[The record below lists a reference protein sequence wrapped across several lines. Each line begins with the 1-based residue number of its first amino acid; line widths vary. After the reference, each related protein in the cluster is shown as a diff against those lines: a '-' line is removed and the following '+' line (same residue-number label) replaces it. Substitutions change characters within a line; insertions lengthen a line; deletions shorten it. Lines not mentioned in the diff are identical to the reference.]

1 MVDSNSKD
9 IVALRK
15 RTDKLFLGLL
25 HVGGYIKESVTETT
39 NELWLSNGIA
49 AVLYDADDINLSEDK
64 MQKVEALN
72 SFADCGRMCV
82 NKPEAH
88 IKYYKPSGDR
98 LGAVL
103 EDKSGTRLMINNDY
117 VKLFGDKF
125 VYKLYDPLKE
135 DVLQTSVV
143 FVYYFDDLV
152 GFILPIESKQ

>member
-1 MVDSNSKD
+1 MVDGNSKD
-9 IVALRK
+9 ITALRK
-15 RTDKLFLGLL
+15 RTDKLLLGLL
-25 HVGGYIKESVTETT
+25 HLGGYIKESVSET

-49 AVLYDADDINLSEDK
+49 TVLYDADDINLSEGK
-64 MQKVEALN
+64 MQRVEALN
-72 SFADCGRMCV
+72 AFADCGRLCV

-88 IKYYKPSGDR
+88 IKYYKPSGER

-125 VYKLYDPLKE
+125 VYKLYSPLKE
-135 DVLQTSVV
+135 DVLQTPVV

-152 GFILPIESKQ
+152 GFILPIETKQ